1 MNNDFKNDISSKYK
15 TPIVQRIL
23 LEKEM
28 SNKDISTAINN
39 IHYEINTSIIKAQE
53 SIDNELIKK
62 LYEIYKDSNISDLI
76 IIDENQFKHFLSKYL
91 PIYIKEVKE

>member
-1 MNNDFKNDISSKYK
+1 MSNDFKNDIISKYK
-15 TPIVQRIL
+15 TPILQRIL

-39 IHYEINTSIIKAQE
+39 IHYEINTRIIKTQE
-53 SIDNELIKK
+53 SIDNDLIKK
-62 LYEIYKDSNISDLI
+62 LYEIYKGSNISDLI
-76 IIDENQFKHFLSKYL
+76 IIDEKQFKYFLSKYL

>member
-1 MNNDFKNDISSKYK
+1 MSNDFKNDISSKYK
-15 TPIVQRIL
+15 TPILQRIL

-39 IHYEINTSIIKAQE
+39 IHYEINTRIIKAQE

-62 LYEIYKDSNISDLI
+62 LYEIYKDSNISELI
-76 IIDENQFKHFLSKYL
+76 IIDEVQFKHFLSKYL
-91 PIYIKEVKE
+91 PIYIKEVEE